1 MRWKDIKLM
10 GRISMP
16 ITLANNQD
24 RALADAGFLSEDQVR
39 RVTLVGVV
47 DTGATRLVIPES
59 AAIQLGLPSAG
70 QVKVRYTDNRSTS
83 KELVDQVHVT
93 LLGRD
98 SVFKALVEPDRK
110 DALIGAI
117 VMEDLDFLV
126 DCTNQKIYPRDPDMI
141 VSEVE

>member
-59 AAIQLGLPSAG
+59 AAIQLGLPLAG